1 MSALPADLDL
11 DAVAAE
17 LARAMDPQALGGTDA
32 TLALRLDGE
41 TIVVA
46 VDGGRATT
54 TRGTPGSRADAT
66 LVISVDD
73 ITAMLAGELSPPIAF
88 LTGRIGLEGDERLAM
103 TLAQAFRRPGDGA
116 ATLDPTDLDP
126 SVIARV
132 VRDTDRRQLERAVS
146 GGARHLVLEEIFRRF
161 PAHVRTDRIAD
172 VDAVIGWK
180 ITAGREDASRHR
192 VAFRDGAVLVG
203 DAVDPDA
210 RPRVTLICDG
220 LTLLEI
226 VTGNANGPMAF
237 LTRRLRIKGD
247 IAFAAQ
253 LPTFFHIPRAA

>member
-1 MSALPADLDL
+1 MSALPADLDI
-11 DAVAAE
+11 DATAAE
-17 LARAMDPQALGGTDA
+17 LARFMDAGVLGTTDA
-32 TLALRLDGE
+32 TLALRLDGQ
-41 TIVVA
+41 TILLSVQ
-46 VDGGRATT
+46 DGRATT
-54 TRGTPGSRADAT
+54 ARGDARSAADAT

-73 ITAMLAGELSPPIAF
+73 VAAMLAGELSAPIAF
-88 LTGRIGLEGDERLAM
+88 LTGRIGLEGDERLAL

-126 SVIARV
+126 NVIARV

-161 PAHVRTDRIAD
+161 PAHVRADRIRD

-180 ITAGREDASRHR
+180 ITAAKADASRHR

-210 RPRVTLICDG
+210 QPRVTFICDG

-253 LPTFFHIPRAA
+253 LPTFFAIPRAG